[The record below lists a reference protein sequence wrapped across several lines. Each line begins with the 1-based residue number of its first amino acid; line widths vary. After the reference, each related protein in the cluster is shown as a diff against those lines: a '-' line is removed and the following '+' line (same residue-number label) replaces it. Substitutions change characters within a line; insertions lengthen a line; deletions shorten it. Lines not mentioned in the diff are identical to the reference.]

1 MTETTETNTDF
12 PYVPFTGKE
21 DLPAYKKDSKGN
33 FAGYGEARHGYRKYE
48 GNMVEV
54 ISFHRKPK
62 GVLCRPVK
70 RIKLRAG
77 KGPDEALYR
86 LLKKHNIPE
95 ID

>member
-1 MTETTETNTDF
+1 
-12 PYVPFTGKE
+12 
-21 DLPAYKKDSKGN
+21 
-33 FAGYGEARHGYRKYE
+33 
-48 GNMVEV
+48 MVEV